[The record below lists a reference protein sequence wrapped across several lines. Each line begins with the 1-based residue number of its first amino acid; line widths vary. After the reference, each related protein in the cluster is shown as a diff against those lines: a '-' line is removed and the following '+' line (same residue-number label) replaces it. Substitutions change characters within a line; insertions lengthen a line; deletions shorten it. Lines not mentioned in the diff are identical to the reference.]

1 MLISKEKK
9 EDGTKPMFKIQK
21 EGNEIRIEEG
31 GNLIVINGENVKY
44 LFISSEQNKIVY
56 IFHLQIC
63 NL

>member
-31 GNLIVINGENVKY
+31 RNLIVINDENVKY
-44 LFISSEQNKIVY
+44 LFIQEKRI
-56 IFHLQIC
+56 
-63 NL
+63 